1 VSKDYV
7 GLAVNFTPTWFQV
20 LPGVDMQMPLTWS
33 QGLSGNAAV
42 QLGGNKNTGT
52 FSAGIAADIYQKH
65 RVTLAYNGYF
75 GDYSLTARRRH
86 ERRQRHQRRALRSR
100 LDLAHLQDHFLRIP

>member
-1 VSKDYV
+1 V
-7 GLAVNFTPTWFQV
+7 GIAVTFTPTWFQ
-20 LPGVDMQMPLTWS
+20 LPPAVDVQMPLTWS

-42 QLGGNKNTGT
+42 QLGGNENTGT

-75 GDYSLTARRRH
+75 GDYSLTPAGAMNVANGTSA
-86 ERRQRHQRRALRSR
+86 ALSDRGWIS
-100 LDLAHLQDHFLRIP
+100 LTYKTTF